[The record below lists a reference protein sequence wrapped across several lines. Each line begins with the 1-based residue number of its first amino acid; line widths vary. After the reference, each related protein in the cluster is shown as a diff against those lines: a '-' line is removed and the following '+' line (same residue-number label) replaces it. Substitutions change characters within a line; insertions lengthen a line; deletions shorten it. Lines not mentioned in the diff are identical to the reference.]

1 MLTKCTFLRINVSL
15 HGKYS
20 IFAPRFML
28 YRFVILLLLCTTLR
42 AQTLIPNM
50 PPVYIDTTTFAPGVI
65 TSFEHDSA
73 SKKLYIAGQFVRVG
87 SVNRQGFAVIDMT
100 TGAVLNELTSIFLM
114 DLSNLLTVR
123 AKIKLHN
130 NSIYV
135 GGTFQQPYYS
145 DYLFAVNLTTG
156 NYTGLYV
163 NSPISDFEIYNDKI
177 YTSGQYYLGL
187 PDEYKVCEMDTLGN
201 ILWQQSINTAGLSK
215 LHSLEARNNLLFVGG
230 AFTSF
235 GGVSLQNVAK
245 VDLSTHV
252 ISSWQP
258 SPLPGPAGNTA
269 CFEVPDMIAFPNDVM
284 LSVAA
289 HICGGP
295 PKSISSYN
303 NSSGALN
310 TSMQSL
316 NYAGD
321 VICLLREN
329 DTSFWAANGGILK
342 LYGTTG
348 NNASWSPANNGG
360 VHRYF
365 RKAGYLFVAGNFTT
379 LEGTSQGGYG
389 VYCLAPAAP
398 KRLSTFT
405 QACQGQTR
413 IYNVSQVKYATS
425 YSWTYTGTGV
435 TITGTGSS
443 VQLYFSATATSGT
456 FKICAKSYCG
466 APGDT
471 LYVPFT
477 VYSPPHVNAG
487 PDAVFTCASNID
499 TLYGSSNNPGVN
511 YFWNG
516 PLYNSNAPVNQITS
530 ATQGG
535 NYILTVADP
544 VSGCMSKDTAK
555 VIFDTLRPAINHNLV
570 YGQLNCNTSVVV
582 LDAASLYPASSSLY
596 WSASS
601 FSQPNPANV
610 TVAGTYTL
618 TITSGTNS
626 CINKDTFSVVS
637 NTVPPAISAPAV
649 LDTITCLRDSVQL
662 PASTTTLNTLLYWKN
677 SNGDSLLN
685 YSYTQTSGAYSAH
698 AHDTSNGCSSQ
709 LIRTVNQFTTP
720 PDVQILPGL
729 YMVNCSA
736 SSVTLSGS
744 SATAGATLSWSGP
757 GGFTSVNPGVT
768 ASPGTYYLTAV
779 HPQNGC
785 TKADSVTVTQ
795 QNILLLNTS
804 ADTTICNGASAV
816 LSAAAIG
823 GTPAFTYSWNN
834 NAGTAS
840 TATVSPTDTTAYVVT
855 ITDSAGCVGTD
866 TIMVTVPA
874 PMGDSAQTFQ
884 PCDPANPNGQVHA
897 YGTGGIPP
905 YQFSL
910 NSGAFQQSGIF
921 SNLNFGT
928 YSVTVVDSLGC
939 STVFTALI
947 DSSSV
952 LPSPDFILSTTQIH
966 GDTFVLVDIS
976 NPRLDSV
983 QWILPASAT
992 IINTDPFAPQ
1002 IVHADTGTFQVT
1014 MVAWFGTCMMQLSKN
1029 IAVIPLDTTVANS
1042 YNNNGIASLNLY
1054 PNPNTGQ
1061 FTVGVTFYK
1070 KQSFAI
1076 FIYDATGNEVLRAPF
1091 ADTDAASVPVTLN
1104 SPAPGAY
1111 IMKVVAEFD
1120 SKHIIFLVEQ
1130 Q

>member
-1 MLTKCTFLRINVSL
+1 MR
-15 HGKYS
+15 
-20 IFAPRFML
+20 
-28 YRFVILLLLCTTLR
+28 YRMAILLLLCGALH

-50 PPVYIDTTTFAPGVI
+50 PPVYIDTTTFQPGLI

-73 SKKLYIAGQFVRVG
+73 NKKLYIAGQFVRVG

-114 DLSNLLTVR
+114 DLSNLVTVR
-123 AKIKLHN
+123 AKIKLYK

-135 GGTFQQPYYS
+135 GGTFAQPYNS
-145 DYLFAVNLTTG
+145 EYLFSVNLSTG
-156 NYTGLYV
+156 NYTGIYV

-187 PDEYKVCEMDTLGN
+187 PDEYKVCEMDTLGT
-201 ILWQQSINTAGLSK
+201 ILWQQSISTAAPSY

-235 GGVSLQNVAK
+235 GGVSLRNVAK

-252 ISSWQP
+252 ISGWQP
-258 SPLPGPAGNTA
+258 NPLPGPTGNTA
-269 CFEVPDMIAFPNDVM
+269 CFEVPDMIVFPNDIM

-289 HICGGP
+289 HTCGAP
-295 PKSISSYN
+295 LKSTTSYN
-303 NSSGALN
+303 NSSGTLN
-310 TSMQSL
+310 TAMQSL

-321 VICLLREN
+321 VGCLLREN
-329 DTSFWAANGGILK
+329 DTSFWAASGGLLK

-348 NNASWSPANNGG
+348 NNASWSPAANGA
-360 VHRYF
+360 VQYYF
-365 RKAGYLFVAGNFTT
+365 RKSGYLFVAGNFTT
-379 LEGTSQGGYG
+379 LEGTSQAAYG

-405 QACQGQTR
+405 HACQGQMKLY
-413 IYNVSQVKYATS
+413 IVSQVKYAAS

-435 TITGTGSS
+435 TIVGTGST

-477 VYSPPHVNAG
+477 VYAPPHVNAG

-499 TLYGSSNNPGVN
+499 TLYGSSNTPGVN
-511 YFWNG
+511 YYWNG
-516 PLYNSNAPVNQITS
+516 PFYNSNAPVNQITS
-530 ATQGG
+530 AVQGG
-535 NYILTVADP
+535 NYILTVAEP

-555 VIFDTLRPAINHNLV
+555 VVFDTLRPAINHNLV
-570 YGQLNCNTSVVV
+570 YGQLNCTTTVVV
-582 LDAASLYPASSSLY
+582 LDAASLYPATSNLH
-596 WSASS
+596 WSGNS
-601 FSQPNPANV
+601 FSQANPANV
-610 TVAGTYTL
+610 TVAGIYTL

-637 NTVPPAISAPAV
+637 NTVPPTITAPAV

-685 YSYTQTSGAYSAH
+685 NSYTQTSGAYSAH
-698 AHDTSNGCSSQ
+698 ALDTSNGCSSQ
-709 LIRTVNQFTTP
+709 LIRTVNQYTTP
-720 PDVQILPGL
+720 PDVQVAPGM

-736 SSVTLSGS
+736 SSVALSGS
-744 SATAGATLSWSGP
+744 SATAGATLNWSGP
-757 GGFTSVNPGVT
+757 GGFTSANPGVT
-768 ASPGTYYLTAV
+768 ASPGTYYLTAL

-785 TKADSVTVTQ
+785 TNTDSVAVTQ
-795 QNILLLNTS
+795 QPVLLLNIS
-804 ADTTICNGASAV
+804 ADTTICNGGSAV
-816 LSAAAIG
+816 LSAAPIG
-823 GTPAFTYSWNN
+823 GTPTFNYSWNN
-834 NAGTAS
+834 NAGSGAS
-840 TATVSPTDTTAYVVT
+840 ATVSPTDTTTYIVT

-866 TIMVTVPA
+866 TIVVSVPA
-874 PMGDSAQTFQ
+874 PVGDSAQTFQ
-884 PCDPANPNGQVHA
+884 PCDPSNPSGQVHA
-897 YGTGGIPP
+897 YATGGVPP
-905 YQFSL
+905 YQYAL
-910 NSGAFQQSGIF
+910 NGGALQPGGIF

-928 YSVTVVDSLGC
+928 YTITVADSMGC

-976 NPRLDSV
+976 NPRPDSV
-983 QWILPASAT
+983 QWILPSSAT

-1014 MVAWFGTCMMQLSKN
+1014 IVAWFGTCMMQLTKP
-1029 IAVIPLDTTVANS
+1029 ITVTPPDTTVANS
-1042 YNNNGIASLNLY
+1042 YNHNGIASLNLY

-1061 FTVGVTFYK
+1061 FTVDVTFYK

-1076 FIYDATGNEVLRAPF
+1076 FIYDAVGNEVLRAPF
-1091 ADTDAASVPVTLN
+1091 ADTDAASVPVSLN
-1104 SPAPGAY
+1104 SPTPGTY
-1111 IMKVVAEFD
+1111 IMKVVAEYD
-1120 SKHIIFLVEQ
+1120 SKHIIFLIEQ